1 MVDHTPSRGP
11 PPRKVR
17 ERVRSVKG
25 GQPDPRARRVCP
37 EVFVPLLRSVASV
50 PPRRLDIVDA
60 FYAGSGVSVM
70 AAGHG
75 SDGRGRPGE
84 SAAQAG
90 LRMVRFLRAHHF
102 KGAWGESLV
111 SATLLD
117 RLPDG
122 WVLFDDWTTPGANDN
137 TDHLLVGPGGVF
149 LIDAKAWS
157 GEVTVTDGRLVV
169 VRGERS
175 YPSNKLGALVGRSK
189 RWRGHIDCRW
199 VETVACFVGTTL
211 LAPSSTEPTDRF
223 EHRHV
228 HCVTLDGH
236 AEFVLSRGPRLNA
249 AEVERI
255 EQRVMELGP
264 YGSTDDASDEV
275 EASGRTV
282 SARSRWRVVAWT
294 EHFNAD
300 LKSAIQGAL
309 DSAGRRQVKGRT
321 AATVFTA
328 ITIVAENVR
337 RIEVHLALSA
347 VPKPPKPRSKRRRDQ
362 PGSWGEESPL
372 RRKQPGPA
380 PPAAA

>member
-1 MVDHTPSRGP
+1 
-11 PPRKVR
+11 
-17 ERVRSVKG
+17 
-25 GQPDPRARRVCP
+25 
-37 EVFVPLLRSVASV
+37 
-50 PPRRLDIVDA
+50 
-60 FYAGSGVSVM
+60 M

-84 SAAQAG
+84 SAAQTG
-90 LRMVRFLRAHHF
+90 LGMVRFPRAHHF

-117 RLPDG
+117 RLPGG

-157 GEVTVTDGRLVV
+157 GEVTVTDGRLMV

-211 LAPSSTEPTDRF
+211 LDPGSAEPTDRF

-228 HCVTLDGH
+228 HCVTLDAL
-236 AEFVLSRGPRLNA
+236 AEFVLARGPRLGA

-264 YGSTDDASDEV
+264 YGSTAATPDEV
-275 EASGRTV
+275 DISVPTV
-282 SARSRWRVVAWT
+282 SAAGRWRVVAWIRG
-294 EHFNAD
+294 FR
-300 LKSAIQGAL
+300 L
-309 DSAGRRQVKGRT
+309 RRG
-321 AATVFTA
+321 
-328 ITIVAENVR
+328 
-337 RIEVHLALSA
+337 
-347 VPKPPKPRSKRRRDQ
+347 
-362 PGSWGEESPL
+362 ESPDTG
-372 RRKQPGPA
+372 RGVE
-380 PPAAA
+380 